1 MRLSALLSLAF
12 LAACGASVDSAAPP
26 ATGASTEM
34 PAGAVV
40 LPASAIPTILRQCS
54 RQSPAAGESSW
65 QPSAAEIVALET
77 AAAAALRARQETNDP
92 DWSGF
97 PDNWRR
103 QYVGLVRGGRR
114 FIYGNAYPR
123 DVGPDPRSPDQWRR
137 APVIVCD
144 GGPSFFGVEYD
155 VAGRRITQFAFN
167 GGF

>member
-1 MRLSALLSLAF
+1 MRLSALLPLAF
-12 LAACGASVDSAAPP
+12 LAACGASMDGAAPP
-26 ATGASTEM
+26 ATGASAEM

-40 LPASAIPTILRQCS
+40 LPAATVPAVLRQCS
-54 RQSPAAGESSW
+54 RQSPTAGEGSW
-65 QPSAAEIVALET
+65 QPSAGEIVALEA

-114 FIYGNAYPR
+114 FIYGDAYPR
-123 DVGPDPRSPDQWRR
+123 DVDRHARDSGQWQREP
-137 APVIVCD
+137 AIVCD

-155 VAGRRITQFAFN
+155 VEAGQITQLAFN

>member
-1 MRLSALLSLAF
+1 MRLSALLPLAF
-12 LAACGASVDSAAPP
+12 LAACGASVDGTAPP
-26 ATGASTEM
+26 ATGASTEL

-40 LPASAIPTILRQCS
+40 LPAATIPAILRQCS
-54 RQSPAAGESSW
+54 RQSPTAGEGGW
-65 QPSAAEIVALET
+65 QPSAAEIIALET
-77 AAAAALRARQETNDP
+77 AAAAALRARQEPNDP

-123 DVGPDPRSPDQWRR
+123 DVDERAPEPDRWRR
-137 APVIVCD
+137 EPAIVCD

-155 VAGRRITQFAFN
+155 VEAGRITQLAFN